1 MRIHALLLA
10 VVAVATTH
18 AQPSFQELEPFVGAY
33 RLANGTVARV
43 MLLKGG
49 LVYRA
54 TGTSTPLRGVDAH
67 TFLGGGP
74 LGSVRVTFS
83 AGQPA
88 PSATISMGSGVH
100 VGQRVIV
107 EPRVLQS
114 HVGTYPLSATLAMEV
129 TLENGRLHVQAPGA
143 SRHPLFPESDT
154 RFFVQ
159 DYGTDDVA
167 ELEFGREASGAAFV
181 IVSQGGSSNKA
192 ARKQP

>member
-10 VVAVATTH
+10 VVAVATIH

-33 RLANGTVARV
+33 HLANGTVARV

-54 TGTSTPLRGVDAH
+54 AGTSTPIRGIDAQ
-67 TFLGGGP
+67 TFRGEGP
-74 LGSVRVTFS
+74 LRSVRVRFS

-107 EPRVLQS
+107 EPQVLRS
-114 HVGTYPLSATLAMEV
+114 YVGTYPLSDTLAMQV
-129 TLENGRLHVQAPGA
+129 TLESGRLHAQAPGA
-143 SRHPLFPESDT
+143 SKHPLFPESDT
-154 RFFVQ
+154 RFFVH

-167 ELEFGREASGAAFV
+167 DLEFGREASGAAFV
-181 IVSQGGSSNKA
+181 IVSQGGSSQKV
-192 ARKQP
+192 ARK